1 MVDDRRIIHE
11 ITPLMGKDVLYI
23 ADRHKKEFTYPIH
36 NHSVYELNFVEN
48 AKGVRR
54 IVGDSQEVIGDYD
67 LCLITSP
74 DLEHVWEQN
83 ECHSD
88 DIREITV
95 QFDFSMSDETLF
107 GRNPYAS
114 ITRMMQEAK
123 KGLSFPLQAIMK
135 VYGMLDTLSSVKDGF
150 YAVQQFLTILY
161 ELSRCENARTLASS
175 SYAKVTVE
183 DDSRRILKVKNFIS
197 KNYMDELRLPELAS
211 LAGMSSS
218 AFSRF
223 FKLHTGRNISEYIID
238 LRLGYAARML
248 VDTAKSISEIGF
260 DCGFNNLSN
269 FNRIFKKKK
278 GCSPS
283 EFRES
288 YHLYAFVRCPA
299 HHLLYLGN
307 IIITIRNLHTGRGC
321 CDLYKS
327 VFHIVLIDYLYKSME
342 KKRVFI
348 QQQSTIIYVCH
359 NDASPRPSQRC
370 FLLTPNSQS
379 SPRHSI

>member
-74 DLEHVWEQN
+74 NLEHVWEQN

-95 QFDFSMSDETLF
+95 QFNFSMSDETLF

-288 YHLYAFVRCPA
+288 YHKTR
-299 HHLLYLGN
+299 
-307 IIITIRNLHTGRGC
+307 II
-321 CDLYKS
+321 
-327 VFHIVLIDYLYKSME
+327 V
-342 KKRVFI
+342 
-348 QQQSTIIYVCH
+348 
-359 NDASPRPSQRC
+359 
-370 FLLTPNSQS
+370 
-379 SPRHSI
+379 

>member
-1 MVDDRRIIHE
+1 MVDDRRIITE

-288 YHLYAFVRCPA
+288 YHKTR
-299 HHLLYLGN
+299 
-307 IIITIRNLHTGRGC
+307 II
-321 CDLYKS
+321 
-327 VFHIVLIDYLYKSME
+327 V
-342 KKRVFI
+342 
-348 QQQSTIIYVCH
+348 
-359 NDASPRPSQRC
+359 
-370 FLLTPNSQS
+370 
-379 SPRHSI
+379 

>member
-123 KGLSFPLQAIMK
+123 MGLSFPLQAIMK

-248 VDTAKSISEIGF
+248 VDTDKSISEIGF

-288 YHLYAFVRCPA
+288 YHKTR
-299 HHLLYLGN
+299 
-307 IIITIRNLHTGRGC
+307 II
-321 CDLYKS
+321 
-327 VFHIVLIDYLYKSME
+327 V
-342 KKRVFI
+342 
-348 QQQSTIIYVCH
+348 
-359 NDASPRPSQRC
+359 
-370 FLLTPNSQS
+370 
-379 SPRHSI
+379 

>member
-161 ELSRCENARTLASS
+161 ELSRCENALTLASS

-288 YHLYAFVRCPA
+288 YHKTR
-299 HHLLYLGN
+299 
-307 IIITIRNLHTGRGC
+307 II
-321 CDLYKS
+321 
-327 VFHIVLIDYLYKSME
+327 V
-342 KKRVFI
+342 
-348 QQQSTIIYVCH
+348 
-359 NDASPRPSQRC
+359 
-370 FLLTPNSQS
+370 
-379 SPRHSI
+379 

>member
-74 DLEHVWEQN
+74 NLEHVWEQN
-83 ECHSD
+83 ECYSD

-288 YHLYAFVRCPA
+288 YHKTR
-299 HHLLYLGN
+299 
-307 IIITIRNLHTGRGC
+307 II
-321 CDLYKS
+321 
-327 VFHIVLIDYLYKSME
+327 V
-342 KKRVFI
+342 
-348 QQQSTIIYVCH
+348 
-359 NDASPRPSQRC
+359 
-370 FLLTPNSQS
+370 
-379 SPRHSI
+379 

>member
-183 DDSRRILKVKNFIS
+183 DDSRRILKVTNFIS

-288 YHLYAFVRCPA
+288 YHKTK
-299 HHLLYLGN
+299 
-307 IIITIRNLHTGRGC
+307 II
-321 CDLYKS
+321 
-327 VFHIVLIDYLYKSME
+327 V
-342 KKRVFI
+342 
-348 QQQSTIIYVCH
+348 
-359 NDASPRPSQRC
+359 
-370 FLLTPNSQS
+370 
-379 SPRHSI
+379 

>member
-83 ECHSD
+83 ECHSG

-161 ELSRCENARTLASS
+161 ELSRSENARTLASS

-288 YHLYAFVRCPA
+288 YHKTR
-299 HHLLYLGN
+299 
-307 IIITIRNLHTGRGC
+307 II
-321 CDLYKS
+321 
-327 VFHIVLIDYLYKSME
+327 V
-342 KKRVFI
+342 
-348 QQQSTIIYVCH
+348 
-359 NDASPRPSQRC
+359 
-370 FLLTPNSQS
+370 
-379 SPRHSI
+379 